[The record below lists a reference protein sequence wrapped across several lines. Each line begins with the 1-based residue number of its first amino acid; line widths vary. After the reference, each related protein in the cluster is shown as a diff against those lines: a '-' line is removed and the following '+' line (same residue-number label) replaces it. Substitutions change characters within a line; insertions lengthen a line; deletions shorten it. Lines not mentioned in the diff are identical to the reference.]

1 MTNTSAFSVLMT
13 TGETVMGR
21 IYHHVSG
28 QESSAW
34 MRILLII
41 GLMLLALLALSV
53 IKRMSEGVIRKI
65 EADKSVHASLN
76 HKPKYITL
84 IRLIGSAIAFLIYFF
99 SFGFILQELGVNL
112 TAYLASATVIGLAI
126 SFGSQGL
133 VQDIVIGLT
142 LIFSDAMEVGD
153 LVEVAGAITIVIG
166 RVEEIGLRF
175 TKLINFYNQE
185 VFIPNR
191 TINNVSRY
199 PLGGIYAYADIQI
212 PLGADAAKA
221 ALGIEEIASGI
232 WGQFGAIILS
242 QPVVGPVETTPGGRW
257 RFLRVHFKI
266 WPGQGGLIENTFRQQ
281 IISAMRTVSPT
292 YADWQVPV
300 TYRAVTAAK
309 KFKDASQ
316 VHGRGLPHGGL
327 GGDGAN
333 LGLGSPAEG
342 GAPHVLTMPA
352 LSADNTPNRMQ
363 TQND

>member
-1 MTNTSAFSVLMT
+1 MTNTSTFFVLMT

-21 IYHHVSG
+21 IYHHFSG
-28 QESSAW
+28 QESSAG
-34 MRILLII
+34 MRIVLII
-41 GLMLLALLALSV
+41 GLTLLALLALGLIRRICESV
-53 IKRMSEGVIRKI
+53 IHKI
-65 EADKSVHASLN
+65 EADKTIHAGIN

-84 IRLIGSAIAFLIYFF
+84 TRLIGSGITFLIYFF

-153 LVEVAGAITIVIG
+153 LVEVAGTITIVIG

-175 TKLINFYNQE
+175 TKLINYYNQE

-212 PLGADAAKA
+212 PLGADPAKA
-221 ALGIEEIASGI
+221 VQAIGEIAAGM

-242 QPVVGPVETTPGGRW
+242 QPVIGPVETAPGGRW
-257 RFLRVHFKI
+257 SFLRVHFKI

-281 IISAMRTVSPT
+281 IISTMRTFYPT

-300 TYRAVTAAK
+300 TYRTVTGAK
-309 KFKDASQ
+309 RVKEPGL
-316 VHGRGLPHGGL
+316 VHGRVLPHGESI
-327 GGDGAN
+327 GGGSNMSVGATT
-333 LGLGSPAEG
+333 EG
-342 GAPHVLTMPA
+342 GVPSLAGQPA
-352 LSADNTPNRMQ
+352 SGRR
-363 TQND
+363 